1 MKDVGAWKDK
11 SYDCTHKCGTKI
23 HFRWSF
29 KNIQH
34 KDGLNW
40 VAISKHAAIVIC
52 NGCGNSFWIPA
63 ELENLAEL

>member
-1 MKDVGAWKDK
+1 MDVGAWKEK
-11 SYDCTHKCGTKI
+11 PYNCTHCSAKVN
-23 HFRWSF
+23 FRWSF

-52 NGCGNSFWIPA
+52 TDCGNSFWIPQ
-63 ELENLAEL
+63 ELKNLAEL